1 MYSRFAC
8 ITLSAIIVIVLCAPT
23 KARAEDKTSPLSLK
37 QVVLLVLKDNAQLK
51 AAALNVQGAEALH
64 TYSGTFKNPEMA
76 IQLEDFL
83 GTGPMS
89 GFSNGQTTLSLR
101 QTLELGGKRDART
114 NVAGATLS
122 SQQAAYESR
131 RITIL
136 AETLVRFIH
145 VVADQHRLATATRAK
160 ELAQRGF
167 TFASQRVRSGAAST
181 IEQQRANIALAR
193 TKINEDHSQ
202 HDLRASK
209 RHLSMMWG
217 DPEAQFSDAQAE
229 LFRLVDLPPYDNLA
243 ERIENNPE
251 LIRYAKAQTSQQ
263 ARLALA
269 ESRAIPDLKINIGA
283 RRFEDSGDYGMVFGL
298 SAPLPV
304 FDRNQGRIHSLKK
317 KEHALIAQEGAERVR
332 LLARLYDDMQEFSHA
347 RQKLEVL
354 EREIL
359 PEAASVLGFI
369 SNGFKS
375 GRFSQ
380 IELLDAQ
387 RTLVELE
394 QERIDA
400 AEEMWTHAI
409 RIKSLIGVAPF
420 IGAPDKEE
428 NTATTQHKQGEQHE

>member
-1 MYSRFAC
+1 MRMYSRFAC
-8 ITLSAIIVIVLCAPT
+8 ATLSAIIVIVLCTPT
-23 KARAEDKTSPLSLK
+23 KAGDEISPLSLK
-37 QVVLLVLKDNAQLK
+37 EVVLLVLKDNAQLK
-51 AAALNVQGAEALH
+51 AAALDVQGAEALH
-64 TYSGTFKNPEMA
+64 TYSGAFKNPEMA

-83 GTGPMS
+83 GSDSMS

-160 ELAQRGF
+160 ELAKRGF
-167 TFASQRVRSGAAST
+167 TFASQRVQSGAAST
-181 IEQQRANIALAR
+181 IEQQRASIALAR

-209 RHLSMMWG
+209 RRLSMMWG
-217 DPEAQFSDAQAE
+217 DPDALFSHAQAE
-229 LFRLVDLPPYDNLA
+229 LFRLVDLPPYENLA
-243 ERIENNPE
+243 ARIENNPE
-251 LIRYAKAQTSQQ
+251 LIRYAKEQTSQQ
-263 ARLALA
+263 AQLALA
-269 ESRAIPDLKINIGA
+269 ESRVIPDLKINIGA
-283 RRFEDSGDYGMVFGL
+283 RRFEDSGDYGMVFGI

-304 FDRNQGRIHSLKK
+304 FDRNQGRIDSLQMK
-317 KEHALIAQEGAERVR
+317 HRALIAQEEAERVR
-332 LLARLYDDMQEFSHA
+332 LLATLYDYAQEFSHA

-359 PEAASVLGFI
+359 PEAASVLEFI

-409 RIKSLIGVAPF
+409 HIKSLVGVAPF
-420 IGAPDKEE
+420 VAAPHKEK
-428 NTATTQHKQGEQHE
+428 NTATTQDNQGEQHE